1 MTTPP
6 ALRAVTTAAGRYMD
20 KALAEGQ
27 ARVARDDAI
36 RAARAEGHTLTAI
49 GQAAGLSHEMIRRIC
64 EEEK

>member
-1 MTTPP
+1 
-6 ALRAVTTAAGRYMD
+6 MD